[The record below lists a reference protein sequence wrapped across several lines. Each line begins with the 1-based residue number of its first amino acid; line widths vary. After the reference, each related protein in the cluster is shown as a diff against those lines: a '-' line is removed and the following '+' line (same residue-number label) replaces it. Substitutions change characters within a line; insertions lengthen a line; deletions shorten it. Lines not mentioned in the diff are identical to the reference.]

1 MKTQVI
7 DLSREFDRGVALGG
21 RLLSAGKLVA
31 FPTETVYG
39 LGANGLDP
47 EAVKSIFAAKGRP
60 MDNPLILHVS
70 QKEEADSLCIVS
82 GEARRLMEAFWPGPL
97 TMVLPKR
104 PHIPGAV
111 TAGLSTVAVRMP
123 SHEGARAL
131 IAAAGCPIAAPS
143 ANLSGKPS
151 PTRAEHVLEDM
162 DGKIP
167 LILDGGSCDW
177 GLESTVLSLS
187 GPEPVILRPGAV
199 TPEMIAEV
207 LGSASVAQ
215 SVLTPLKEG
224 ETVLSPGMKYKH
236 YAPRA
241 EVILADGEGDALA
254 ETAAALYDRLA
265 AQGKKTLILGSRQTC
280 RFYGRRNC
288 VIMGDRTD
296 PKSICSVLFSF
307 LRQADADGY
316 DAVVLEALPPQA
328 LGLAFMNRA
337 LRAAG
342 FRVEHGAGRE
352 VKGSATGGMIEK

>member
-21 RLLSAGKLVA
+21 RLLSEGKLVA

-70 QKEEADSLCIVS
+70 QKEEADGLCVVS
-82 GEARRLMEAFWPGPL
+82 DAARRLMEVFWPGPL
-97 TMVLPKR
+97 TLVLPKL
-104 PHIPGAV
+104 PHIPDAV

-167 LILDGGSCDW
+167 LILDGGPCDW

-187 GPEPVILRPGAV
+187 GPEPVVLRPGAV
-199 TPEMIAEV
+199 TPEMIAGV
-207 LGSASVAQ
+207 LGSAAVAQ
-215 SVLTPLKEG
+215 SVLTPLREG

-254 ETAAALYDRLA
+254 KTAAALYDRLTK
-265 AQGKKTLILGSRQTC
+265 QGKKTRILGSVQTC
-280 RFYGRRNC
+280 GFYDSRNC

-296 PKSICSVLFSF
+296 PKSMCSALFSL
-307 LRQADADGY
+307 LRQADADGC

-342 FRVEHGAGRE
+342 FHVEHGAAE
-352 VKGSATGGMIEK
+352 E